1 MELATIRWFGRP
13 KLTKV
18 KAGDLRLSKE
28 RLGCVNLSA
37 PGKKHG
43 RRDKFYLDFGG
54 SPAGAAIKAPEVV
67 GEVGKALERWKDE
80 KGL

>member
-18 KAGDLRLSKE
+18 KAGDLRLSRE
-28 RLGCVNLSA
+28 RWGCVNVAA
-37 PGKKHG
+37 PGRKQG
-43 RRDKFYLDFGG
+43 RWDKFYLDFRG
-54 SPAGAAIKAPEVV
+54 SPAGAAIKAPEAV
-67 GEVGKALERWKDE
+67 GEVGKALKRWEDE